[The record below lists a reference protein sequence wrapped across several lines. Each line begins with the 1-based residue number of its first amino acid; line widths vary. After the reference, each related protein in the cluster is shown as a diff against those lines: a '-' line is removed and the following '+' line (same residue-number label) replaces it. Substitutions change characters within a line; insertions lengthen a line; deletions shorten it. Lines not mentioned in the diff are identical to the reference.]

1 MLEIQR
7 LSTLALTQVLAG
19 KNLDHALTNARTA
32 AHGILTDHQRASIQD
47 CTYGVLRHRTELEQ
61 VIAALCQ
68 KGKPQPPLDTLFLVA
83 AYQLL
88 HTRLAPH
95 AVVGHAVDVAATLAN
110 NENVR
115 GFVNAVLRNLLRN
128 KDELLEQA
136 HATLEGQYSHPT
148 WWIEQLRQD
157 YPEDWEDFLR
167 EAQQRPPMTL
177 RVNRRN
183 SSREQYI
190 SRLAEMELKATP
202 MGEDALILEEPT
214 GVDGLP
220 GFARGDVSVQDLSAQ
235 YASFLLNLRSG
246 LRVLDACAAPGGKSA
261 HILERANGIELWCLD
276 TDAGRLK
283 KSEANLARLK
293 LSSAHHQ
300 AVDACDTEKWWDGQP
315 FQRILIDAPCS
326 GSGVVRRHP
335 DIKWLRREEDI
346 PRLAAQQQR
355 LLDTLWPLLGRGGRL
370 VYATCSLFRAENQE
384 QAAAFAQRHSDAK
397 PVALVDEPFRD
408 GLIKPDRFHDGFFYA
423 VFQKD

>member
-1 MLEIQR
+1 
-7 LSTLALTQVLAG
+7 
-19 KNLDHALTNARTA
+19 
-32 AHGILTDHQRASIQD
+32 
-47 CTYGVLRHRTELEQ
+47 
-61 VIAALCQ
+61 
-68 KGKPQPPLDTLFLVA
+68 LVA

-95 AVVGHAVDVAATLAN
+95 AVVGHAVDVAATLVN
-110 NENVR
+110 DNVR
-115 GFVNAVLRNLLRN
+115 GFVNGVLRNLLRN
-128 KDELLEQA
+128 KEELQAAA

-148 WWIEQLRQD
+148 WWIKRLQQD
-157 YPEDWEDFLR
+157 YPEDWEDCLR

-183 SSREQYI
+183 SSREQYLA
-190 SRLAEMELKATP
+190 RLEEMELKATAQ
-202 MGEDALILEEPT
+202 GEDALVLEEPV
-214 GVDGLP
+214 GVDKLP
-220 GFARGDVSVQDLSAQ
+220 GFQKGDVSVQDLSAQ
-235 YASFLLNLRSG
+235 STPFLLNLRSG

-293 LSSAHHQ
+293 LTSAHHQ

-346 PRLAAQQQR
+346 PKLVAQQQR

-370 VYATCSLFRAENQE
+370 VYATCSLFHAENQD
-384 QAAAFAQRHSDAK
+384 QVQGFMARHADARQV
-397 PVALVDEPFRD
+397 PLNEEPFRD
-408 GLIKPDRFHDGFFYA
+408 GWIKPDRFHDGFFYA

>member
-7 LSTLALTQVLAG
+7 LATMALGRVQAG
-19 KNLDHALTNARTA
+19 KNLDHALTDARTA
-32 AHGILTDHQRASIQD
+32 AHGILTDHQRASIQE
-47 CTYGVLRHRTELEQ
+47 CTYGVLRYRTELEL
-61 VIAALCQ
+61 IIGKLCQ
-68 KGKPQPPLDTLFLVA
+68 KGMPKAPLDALLLVA

-95 AVVGHAVDVAATLAN
+95 AVVGHAVDVAATLVN
-110 NENVR
+110 DGVR
-115 GFVNAVLRNLLRN
+115 GFVNGVLRNLLRN
-128 KDELLEQA
+128 KEAMLEAA
-136 HATLEGQYSHPT
+136 HATLEGRYSHPT
-148 WWIEQLRQD
+148 WWIRRLQAD
-157 YPEDWEDFLR
+157 YPEDWEDCLR
-167 EAQQRPPMTL
+167 EAQERPPMTL

-183 SSREQYI
+183 SSRDQYI
-190 SRLAEMELKATP
+190 ARLAEMELKAIP
-202 MGEDALILEEPT
+202 MGEDGLILDEPV
-214 GVDGLP
+214 GVDKLP
-220 GFARGDVSVQDLSAQ
+220 GFLKGDVSVQDLSAQ
-235 YASFLLNLRSG
+235 STPFLLNLRPG
-246 LRVLDACAAPGGKSA
+246 LKVLDACAAPGGKSA

-276 TDAGRLK
+276 TDGGRLK

-293 LSSAHHQ
+293 LASTHHQ
-300 AVDACDTEKWWDGQP
+300 AVDACDTQKWWDGQP

-346 PRLAAQQQR
+346 PKLVAQQRR

-384 QAAAFAQRHSDAK
+384 QVENFKDRHLDARQL
-397 PVALVDEPFRD
+397 PLDEEPFRD
-408 GLIKPDRFHDGFFYA
+408 GWIKPDRFHDGFFYA